1 VELFFIELNNSLKL
15 KEKQASDVLVTD
27 Y

>member
-1 VELFFIELNNSLKL
+1 VELFFIELNNNLKL